1 MDTGK
6 RTVQK
11 DGVRYRIVLEDLDT
25 EFPKAVFVAGSKDRY
40 WIVPLKP
47 GGEAAALV
55 LEWTDDT
62 PQRMKRDF
70 RIDGQGRPTHS
81 GIAGNF
87 GWLLA
92 AARAAGLEFPSPCR
106 YGIDTEPP
114 GRASKSAGK
123 STADG
128 NHEST

>member
-6 RTVQK
+6 RMVQK

-25 EFPKAVFVAGSKDRY
+25 EFPKAVFVTGCKDRY
-40 WIVPLKP
+40 WIIPVKP
-47 GGEAAALV
+47 GGEEAALV

-62 PQRMKRDF
+62 PQMMKRDF

-92 AARAAGLEFPSPCR
+92 AARAAGLEFPSL
-106 YGIDTEPP
+106 
-114 GRASKSAGK
+114 
-123 STADG
+123 
-128 NHEST
+128 